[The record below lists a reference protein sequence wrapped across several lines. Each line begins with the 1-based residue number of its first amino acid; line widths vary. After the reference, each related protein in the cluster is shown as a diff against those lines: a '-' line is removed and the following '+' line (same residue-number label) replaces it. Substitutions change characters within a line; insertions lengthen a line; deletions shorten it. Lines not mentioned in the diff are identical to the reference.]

1 MDDFLGR
8 SASPLDEAFWSA
20 LDATVV
26 ETARGMLTARRFLP
40 LCGPLGAGVQV
51 APVDRPIPTERT
63 EDGFT
68 FVDGRAYVEL
78 PQLTEDF
85 WILWRDVEAA
95 KREGL
100 PVDLH
105 AAHMAAQALCRRE
118 DQMVFYGVKRLG
130 IEGLLT
136 TGGTNVLD
144 RGDWS
149 AGESSFT
156 DIAAGMAVLQQKG
169 RIGRIT
175 LVLSQD
181 LFVQLHRI
189 QPGTGLTEIERVRS
203 LLEGR
208 LFQTPV
214 LQPGTA
220 LLLCPQPQY
229 MDLVVGQ
236 DIRTAYAEQLD
247 LNHRFRILETACP
260 RIKSPDAIVVYRSAH

>member
-51 APVDRPIPTERT
+51 APVDRPARTERT

-68 FVDGRAYVEL
+68 FAEGRAYVEL

-105 AAHMAAQALCRRE
+105 AAHA
-118 DQMVFYGVKRLG
+118 V
-130 IEGLLT
+130 
-136 TGGTNVLD
+136 D
-144 RGDWS
+144 RKS
-149 AGESSFT
+149 
-156 DIAAGMAVLQQKG
+156 
-169 RIGRIT
+169 
-175 LVLSQD
+175 
-181 LFVQLHRI
+181 
-189 QPGTGLTEIERVRS
+189 
-203 LLEGR
+203 
-208 LFQTPV
+208 
-214 LQPGTA
+214 
-220 LLLCPQPQY
+220 
-229 MDLVVGQ
+229 VV
-236 DIRTAYAEQLD
+236 
-247 LNHRFRILETACP
+247 
-260 RIKSPDAIVVYRSAH
+260 

>member
-51 APVDRPIPTERT
+51 APVDRPIPTER
-63 EDGFT
+63 
-68 FVDGRAYVEL
+68 
-78 PQLTEDF
+78 TEDF

-208 LFQTPV
+208 L